1 MLLGDHPPEQLV
13 ALYSNES
20 QVTHDT
26 PPAFIA
32 ASRPDPIVPVKNSE
46 LLADALRRHN
56 VPVEFL
62 ELPTGGHGYGM
73 AAGQPEGVWTDKC
86 LNWMRGR
93 GLLTAPKA
101 K

>member
-1 MLLGDHPPEQLV
+1 M
-13 ALYSNES
+13 
-20 QVTHDT
+20 
-26 PPAFIA
+26 
-32 ASRPDPIVPVKNSE
+32 PVKNSE

-73 AAGQPEGVWTDKC
+73 AAGKPEGVWTDKC
-86 LNWMRGR
+86 LDWMRGR
-93 GLLTAPKA
+93 GLLTASKA